1 MVKEAKKKRGPGRPK
16 KVGLDPS
23 DAPKKNVALDP
34 EQEKVVEDNNLIARE
49 NRQLKGMRDIC
60 LYVGFSES
68 TVLAWIRERMFP
80 AKKTSDAGI
89 WVSTTNKVDQW
100 REIHLH

>member
-1 MVKEAKKKRGPGRPK
+1 MVKEKRKRGRPK
-16 KVGLDPS
+16 KVGLDPAPQK
-23 DAPKKNVALDP
+23 APKDP
-34 EQEKVVEDNNLIARE
+34 AVGIIVHPENNNLIGDG

-68 TVLAWIRERMFP
+68 TVLAWIRQRSFP
-80 AKKTSDAGI
+80 AKKTADAGI
-89 WVSTTNKVDQW
+89 WVSTTSKVDQW